1 MGRIKKPEE
10 PLALWT
16 GKDRIGDEILDSVTI
31 IVRSGGCSWN
41 RCRICQYRH
50 ERLTNINDDELNR
63 LMHAQLSTLAEEIER
78 TDPGVV
84 KVYNSGSF
92 FDEREVPVPVQEE
105 VVSLASGRK
114 LVVESRC
121 EYVVE
126 ERVGKYV
133 DHLRQGGKSG
143 DLYVAIGLETTS
155 DQIREKCIDK
165 GLSFSDYQKATD
177 LIHSNDGKVKTY
189 LLHKPPYLTEYE
201 AHEDMVQSIGVI
213 EQYTDLISMNPCTVQ
228 RNTHLETLWKQKAY
242 RPPYL
247 WSVASMLAR
256 ADPHVTCDPIGGG
269 QARGPHNCGSCDQM
283 ILDAIRDYNLTADRD
298 LMRSVMAMDC
308 DCKKEWEYVMERE
321 QPFSMPLTR

>member
-1 MGRIKKPEE
+1 MSRIKKPEE

-50 ERLTNINDDELNR
+50 ERFTNINAEELTR
-63 LMHAQLSTLAEEIER
+63 LMHAQLSTLAGEIER

-84 KVYNSGSF
+84 KVYTSGSF
-92 FDEREVPVPVQEE
+92 FDKQEVPVSIQEE

-121 EYVVE
+121 EYVDE
-126 ERVGKYV
+126 ERVGTYV
-133 DHLRQGGKSG
+133 DLLRQGGKPG
-143 DLYVAIGLETTS
+143 DLFVAIGLETIS
-155 DQIREKCIDK
+155 DTIREKCIDK
-165 GLSFSDYQKATD
+165 GLSFDAYQRTTE
-177 LIHSNDGKVKTY
+177 LIHRNGGKVKAY
-189 LLHKPPYLTEYE
+189 LLHKPPYLTESE
-201 AHEDMVQSIGVI
+201 AHDDMVQSIRHI
-213 EQYTDLISMNPCTVQ
+213 AQNSDLISMNPCTVQ

-247 WSVASMLAR
+247 WSVASILSQAE
-256 ADPHVTCDPIGGG
+256 PHVTCDPIGGG
-269 QARGPHNCGSCDQM
+269 QARGPHNCGSCDQL

-321 QPFSMPLTR
+321 QPYSMPLTR